1 MKRSNIRKGVPEGPF
16 DTFSYSRTG
25 GNGFWNYPDMDRNL
39 SELQFPHWY
48 NEVIVKFLLNR
59 IVVKIK

>member
-1 MKRSNIRKGVPEGPF
+1 MKRSNFRKGVPEGRF
-16 DTFSYSRTG
+16 ETYRNRRMG
-25 GNGFWNYPDMDRNL
+25 KNGSSNHPDMDRYL
-39 SELQFPHWY
+39 PEPQFPHWY